1 MRSSTS
7 LRSWPLLP
15 LLLFSASTF
24 IFAQAHG
31 HVLYPLPAYPA
42 CAQPLTA
49 LIADADGNLYGSGS
63 NSGDAHAGCI
73 FKLSPSV
80 GEWRETVLYAF
91 SGSDGSAPYGAL
103 VFDTSGNLYGTT
115 VSGGAY
121 DGGVAFKLSPSA
133 DGEWTES
140 VLYSFGSGDDARGPQ
155 CSLIFDGR
163 GKDWA
168 SVVSLEEFFTGVEH
182 RIQDLPEEQRQQARK
197 RLVLAREFVG
207 TQDPLDFFRSWKT
220 PLERYVPLS
229 MRISPV
235 EETEEEEED

>member
-49 LIADADGNLYGSGS
+49 LVADADGNLYGSGS

-121 DGGVAFKLSPSA
+121 DGGVAFELSPSA

-163 GKDWA
+163 GNLYGTTKNGGPHD
-168 SVVSLEEFFTGVEH
+168 
-182 RIQDLPEEQRQQARK
+182 
-197 RLVLAREFVG
+197 VG
-207 TQDPLDFFRSWKT
+207 TVFRLSPSQGGWAET
-220 PLERYVPLS
+220 ILYSFSSGINGPAATVPS
-229 MRISPV
+229 VAS
-235 EETEEEEED
+235 